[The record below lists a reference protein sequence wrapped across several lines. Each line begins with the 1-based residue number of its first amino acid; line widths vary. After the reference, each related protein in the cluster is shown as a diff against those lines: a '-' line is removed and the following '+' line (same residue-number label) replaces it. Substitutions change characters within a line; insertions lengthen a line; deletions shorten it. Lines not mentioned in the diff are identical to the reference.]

1 MGGGADANKPRLLGL
16 LLSAHAQSNRMQK
29 MADFKYNR
37 AVVCGV
43 PASLPGA
50 ALRLGEPGEPV
61 NLEKTRKQHD
71 EYVKV
76 SYFT

>member
-1 MGGGADANKPRLLGL
+1 MANVV
-16 LLSAHAQSNRMQK
+16 
-29 MADFKYNR
+29 DFKYSR

-43 PASLPGA
+43 PASLPAA

-61 NLEKTRKQHD
+61 NLGRARKQHE

-76 SYFT
+76 GYKLEYI